1 MLNMNNKAIQANLL
15 MLLAA
20 GIWGF
25 AFVAQRVGMETMGPH
40 WFNSLRFFIG
50 VVALVPVVLWIGRN
64 KAKTIDQENELKSS
78 NKTLMLGGLAAG
90 FLLFL
95 GATFQQVGLQYTTAG
110 KAGFITGMYIFFV
123 PLIGLFF
130 RMKTGLG
137 TWVGAVVALW
147 GLYLLSI
154 NEDFTLSKGDTLQ
167 LICAV
172 AFAGHVL
179 MIGYLASK
187 MDTVKLS
194 LIQFFV
200 AGVLAMGLALYSEQL
215 TWEMIISTAVPLLF
229 AGVMSTGIAYTL
241 QTIAQQHAHP
251 SHAAI
256 ILSSEGVF
264 AVIGGFLLLN
274 EVLPPKGL
282 LGCGLI
288 LVGMLMSQLMPR
300 LRLPQ
305 RHKPV

>member
-1 MLNMNNKAIQANLL
+1 MPNKAMQANLM

-20 GIWGF
+20 SIWGF
-25 AFVAQRVGMETMGPH
+25 AFVAQRIGMETMGPH

-50 VVALVPVVLWIGRN
+50 VVALTPVVIWMDRTQ
-64 KAKTIDQENELKSS
+64 AKSS
-78 NKTLMLGGLAAG
+78 IEGPKSSTKSLLMGGAVAG
-90 FLLFL
+90 LLLFI

-137 TWVGAVVALW
+137 TWLGAAIALW

-179 MIGYLASK
+179 MIGYLASR

-194 LIQFFV
+194 LVQFFV
-200 AGVLAMGLALYSEQL
+200 AGLLAMILALYFEQL
-215 TWEMIISTAVPLLF
+215 TWGMIKSTAVPLLF

-274 EVLPPKGL
+274 EVLPAQGL

-300 LRLPQ
+300 LTWPR
-305 RHKPV
+305 RTKVI

>member
-1 MLNMNNKAIQANLL
+1 MPNKAMQANLM

-20 GIWGF
+20 SIWGF

-50 VVALVPVVLWIGRN
+50 VVALTPVVIWMDRTQ
-64 KAKTIDQENELKSS
+64 AKISIEGPKSS
-78 NKTLMLGGLAAG
+78 TNSLLMGGAVAG
-90 FLLFL
+90 LLLFI

-137 TWVGAVVALW
+137 TWLGAAIALW

-179 MIGYLASK
+179 MIGYLASR

-194 LIQFFV
+194 LVQFFV
-200 AGVLAMGLALYSEQL
+200 AGLLAMILALYFEQL
-215 TWEMIISTAVPLLF
+215 TWGMIKSTAVPLLF

-274 EVLPPKGL
+274 EVLPAQGL

-300 LRLPQ
+300 LTWPR
-305 RHKPV
+305 RTKVM

>member
-1 MLNMNNKAIQANLL
+1 MPNKAMQANLL

-20 GIWGF
+20 SIWGF

-50 VVALVPVVLWIGRN
+50 VVALTPVVIWMDRAQSKSSTGGP
-64 KAKTIDQENELKSS
+64 KSS
-78 NKTLMLGGLAAG
+78 NKTLLMGGAVAG
-90 FLLFL
+90 LLLFI

-137 TWVGAVVALW
+137 TWIGAAIALW

-179 MIGYLASK
+179 MIGYLASR

-194 LIQFFV
+194 LVQFFV
-200 AGVLAMGLALYSEQL
+200 AGLLAMMLALYFEQL
-215 TWEMIISTAVPLLF
+215 TWGMIKSTALPLLF

-274 EVLPPKGL
+274 EVLPAQGL

-300 LRLPQ
+300 LSLP
-305 RHKPV
+305 RRIKVM

>member
-1 MLNMNNKAIQANLL
+1 MPNKAMQANLM

-20 GIWGF
+20 SIWGF

-50 VVALVPVVLWIGRN
+50 VVALTPVVIWMDR
-64 KAKTIDQENELKSS
+64 AQAKSS
-78 NKTLMLGGLAAG
+78 IEGPKSSTKSLLMGGAVAG
-90 FLLFL
+90 LLLFI

-137 TWVGAVVALW
+137 TWLGAAIALW

-179 MIGYLASK
+179 MIGYLASR

-194 LIQFFV
+194 LVQFFV
-200 AGVLAMGLALYSEQL
+200 AGLLAMILALYFEQL
-215 TWEMIISTAVPLLF
+215 IWGMIKSTAVPLLF

-274 EVLPPKGL
+274 EVLPAQGL

-300 LRLPQ
+300 LTWPR
-305 RHKPV
+305 RTKVM

>member
-1 MLNMNNKAIQANLL
+1 MPSKAMQANLM

-20 GIWGF
+20 SIWGF

-50 VVALVPVVLWIGRN
+50 VVALMPVVIWMGRVQ
-64 KAKTIDQENELKSS
+64 AKSS
-78 NKTLMLGGLAAG
+78 TEGRKSSTKSLLMGGAVAG
-90 FLLFL
+90 LLLFI

-137 TWVGAVVALW
+137 TWLGAAIALW

-172 AFAGHVL
+172 AFAVHVL
-179 MIGYLASK
+179 MIGYLASR

-194 LIQFFV
+194 LVQFFV
-200 AGVLAMGLALYSEQL
+200 AGLLAMILALYFEQL
-215 TWEMIISTAVPLLF
+215 TWGMIKSTAVPLLF
-229 AGVMSTGIAYTL
+229 AGVMSTGIGYTL

-274 EVLPPKGL
+274 EVLPAQGL

-288 LVGMLMSQLMPR
+288 LVGMLMSQLIPHLTWPR
-300 LRLPQ
+300 RTKLM
-305 RHKPV
+305 

>member
-1 MLNMNNKAIQANLL
+1 MNNKAIQANLL

-288 LVGMLMSQLMPR
+288 LAGMLMSQLMPR

>member
-1 MLNMNNKAIQANLL
+1 MPNKAIQANLM

-20 GIWGF
+20 SIWGF

-50 VVALVPVVLWIGRN
+50 VVALTPVVIWMDRTQ
-64 KAKTIDQENELKSS
+64 AKISIEGPKSS
-78 NKTLMLGGLAAG
+78 TNSLLMGGAVAG
-90 FLLFL
+90 LLLFI

-137 TWVGAVVALW
+137 TWLGAAIALW

-179 MIGYLASK
+179 MIGYLASR

-194 LIQFFV
+194 LVQFFV
-200 AGVLAMGLALYSEQL
+200 AGLLAMILALYFEQL
-215 TWEMIISTAVPLLF
+215 TWGMIKATAVPLLF

-274 EVLPPKGL
+274 EVLPAQGL

-288 LVGMLMSQLMPR
+288 LAGMLMSQLMPR
-300 LRLPQ
+300 LTWPR
-305 RHKPV
+305 RTKVM

>member
-1 MLNMNNKAIQANLL
+1 MMQNKAIQANIL

-20 GIWGF
+20 SIWGF

-50 VVALVPVVLWIGRN
+50 VVALTPVVIWMDRVQ
-64 KAKTIDQENELKSS
+64 AKSATESPKSS
-78 NKTLMLGGLAAG
+78 VKTLLMGGAVAG
-90 FLLFL
+90 FLLFI

-137 TWVGAVVALW
+137 TWLGALIALW

-179 MIGYLASK
+179 MIGYLASR

-194 LIQFFV
+194 LVQFFV
-200 AGVLAMGLALYSEQL
+200 AGLLAMILALYSEQL
-215 TWEMIISTAVPLLF
+215 TWGMVTSTAVPLLF

-274 EVLPPKGL
+274 EVLPVQGL

-288 LVGMLMSQLMPR
+288 LAGMLMSQLMPR
-300 LRLPQ
+300 LSWPR
-305 RHKPV
+305 RVKVV

>member
-1 MLNMNNKAIQANLL
+1 MNNKVIQANLL

-20 GIWGF
+20 AIWGF

-50 VVALVPVVLWIGRN
+50 VLALIPVVIWIGRS
-64 KAKTIDQENELKSS
+64 KAQSADQGPKVST
-78 NKTLMLGGLAAG
+78 KALMLGGLAAG
-90 FLLFL
+90 ILLFI

-130 RMKTGLG
+130 GMKTGLG
-137 TWVGAVVALW
+137 TWLGAVVALL
-147 GLYLLSI
+147 GLYFLSI

-179 MIGYLASK
+179 MIGYLASR

-200 AGVLAMGLALYSEQL
+200 AGVLAMILALYFEQL
-215 TWEMIISTAVPLLF
+215 SWAMISSTAVPLLF

-241 QTIAQQHAHP
+241 QTIAQQHAHS

-274 EVLPPKGL
+274 EVLPPQGL
-282 LGCGLI
+282 MGCGLI
-288 LVGMLMSQLMPR
+288 LAGMLMSQLMPR
-300 LRLPQ
+300 LRWPK
-305 RHKPV
+305 RTVAS

>member
-1 MLNMNNKAIQANLL
+1 MPNKAMQANLM

-20 GIWGF
+20 SIWGF

-50 VVALVPVVLWIGRN
+50 VVALTPVVILMDRTQ
-64 KAKTIDQENELKSS
+64 AKSS
-78 NKTLMLGGLAAG
+78 IEGPKSSTKSLLMGGAVAG
-90 FLLFL
+90 LLLFI

-130 RMKTGLG
+130 RMQTGLG
-137 TWVGAVVALW
+137 TWLGAAIALW

-179 MIGYLASK
+179 MIGYLASR

-194 LIQFFV
+194 LVQFFV
-200 AGVLAMGLALYSEQL
+200 AGLLAMILALYFEQL
-215 TWEMIISTAVPLLF
+215 TWGMIKSTAVPLLF

-274 EVLPPKGL
+274 EVLPAQGL

-300 LRLPQ
+300 LTWPR
-305 RHKPV
+305 RTKVM

>member
-1 MLNMNNKAIQANLL
+1 MPNKAMQANLM

-20 GIWGF
+20 SIWGF

-50 VVALVPVVLWIGRN
+50 VVALTPVVIWMDRTQ
-64 KAKTIDQENELKSS
+64 AKSS
-78 NKTLMLGGLAAG
+78 IEGPKSSTKSLLMGGAVAG
-90 FLLFL
+90 LLLFI

-137 TWVGAVVALW
+137 TWLGAAIALW

-179 MIGYLASK
+179 MIGYLASR

-194 LIQFFV
+194 LVQFFV
-200 AGVLAMGLALYSEQL
+200 AGLLAMILALYFEQL
-215 TWEMIISTAVPLLF
+215 TWGMIKSTAVPLLF

-274 EVLPPKGL
+274 EVLPAQGL

-288 LVGMLMSQLMPR
+288 LAGMLMSQLMPR
-300 LRLPQ
+300 LTWSR
-305 RHKPV
+305 RTKVM

>member
-1 MLNMNNKAIQANLL
+1 M
-15 MLLAA
+15 
-20 GIWGF
+20 
-25 AFVAQRVGMETMGPH
+25 
-40 WFNSLRFFIG
+40 
-50 VVALVPVVLWIGRN
+50 VLWIGRN

-90 FLLFL
+90 FLLFV

-215 TWEMIISTAVPLLF
+215 TWEMIASTAVPLLF

>member
-1 MLNMNNKAIQANLL
+1 MPSKAMQANLM

-20 GIWGF
+20 SIWGF

-50 VVALVPVVLWIGRN
+50 VVALTPVVIWMGRVQ
-64 KAKTIDQENELKSS
+64 AKSS
-78 NKTLMLGGLAAG
+78 TEGPKSSTKTLLMGGAVAG
-90 FLLFL
+90 LLLFI

-137 TWVGAVVALW
+137 TWLGAAIALR

-172 AFAGHVL
+172 AFAVHVL
-179 MIGYLASK
+179 MIGYLASR

-194 LIQFFV
+194 LMQFFV
-200 AGVLAMGLALYSEQL
+200 AGLLAMILALYFEQL
-215 TWEMIISTAVPLLF
+215 TWGMIKSTAVPLLF
-229 AGVMSTGIAYTL
+229 AGVMSTGIGYTL

-274 EVLPPKGL
+274 EVLPAQGL

-288 LVGMLMSQLMPR
+288 LVGMLMSQLIPHLTWPR
-300 LRLPQ
+300 RTKLM
-305 RHKPV
+305 

>member
-1 MLNMNNKAIQANLL
+1 MPSKAMQANLM

-20 GIWGF
+20 SIWGF

-50 VVALVPVVLWIGRN
+50 VVALTPVVIWMGRVQ
-64 KAKTIDQENELKSS
+64 AKSS
-78 NKTLMLGGLAAG
+78 TEGPKSSTKTLLMGGAVAG
-90 FLLFL
+90 LLLFI

-137 TWVGAVVALW
+137 TWLGAAIALW

-172 AFAGHVL
+172 AFAVHVL
-179 MIGYLASK
+179 MIGYLASR

-194 LIQFFV
+194 LVQFFV
-200 AGVLAMGLALYSEQL
+200 AGLLAMILALYFEQL
-215 TWEMIISTAVPLLF
+215 TWGMIKSTAVPLLF
-229 AGVMSTGIAYTL
+229 AGVMSTGIGYTL

-274 EVLPPKGL
+274 EVLPAQGL

-300 LRLPQ
+300 LTWPR
-305 RHKPV
+305 RTKVM

>member
-1 MLNMNNKAIQANLL
+1 MPSKAMQANLM

-20 GIWGF
+20 SIWGF

-50 VVALVPVVLWIGRN
+50 VVALTPVVIWMGRVQ
-64 KAKTIDQENELKSS
+64 AKSS
-78 NKTLMLGGLAAG
+78 TQGPTSSTKTLLMGGAVAG
-90 FLLFL
+90 LLLFI

-137 TWVGAVVALW
+137 SWLGAAIALW

-154 NEDFTLSKGDTLQ
+154 NEDFTLSRGDTLQ

-172 AFAGHVL
+172 AFAVHVL
-179 MIGYLASK
+179 MIGYLASR

-194 LIQFFV
+194 LVQFFV
-200 AGVLAMGLALYSEQL
+200 AGLLAMILALYFEQL
-215 TWEMIISTAVPLLF
+215 TWGMIKSTAVPLLF
-229 AGVMSTGIAYTL
+229 AGVMSTGIGYTL

-274 EVLPPKGL
+274 EVLPAQGL

-288 LVGMLMSQLMPR
+288 LVGMLMSQLIPHLTWPR
-300 LRLPQ
+300 RTKLM
-305 RHKPV
+305 

>member
-1 MLNMNNKAIQANLL
+1 MLTMQNKAIQANIL
-15 MLLAA
+15 MLIAA
-20 GIWGF
+20 AIWGF

-50 VVALVPVVLWIGRN
+50 GVVLIPVVMWI
-64 KAKTIDQENELKSS
+64 S
-78 NKTLMLGGLAAG
+78 NNRSKRGEKVLQAPTKTLLLGGFAAG
-90 FLLFL
+90 VLLFL

-123 PLIGLFF
+123 PLIGLCF
-130 RMKTGLG
+130 RMKTGVG

-179 MIGYLASK
+179 MIGYLASR

-200 AGVLAMGLALYSEQL
+200 AGFLAMLLALYFEQL
-215 TWEMIISTAVPLLF
+215 SWAMIVSTAVPLLF
-229 AGVMSTGIAYTL
+229 AGVMSTGIGYTL
-241 QTIAQQHAHP
+241 QTVAQQHAHA

-274 EVLPPKGL
+274 EVLPTKGV
-282 LGCGLI
+282 LGCALI
-288 LVGMLMSQLMPR
+288 LAGMLMSQLMPR
-300 LRLPQ
+300 LRWPKRSLAN
-305 RHKPV
+305 

>member
-1 MLNMNNKAIQANLL
+1 MPNKVMQANLM

-20 GIWGF
+20 SIWGF

-50 VVALVPVVLWIGRN
+50 VVALTPVVIWMDRTQ
-64 KAKTIDQENELKSS
+64 AKSS
-78 NKTLMLGGLAAG
+78 IEGPKSSTKSLLMGGAVAG
-90 FLLFL
+90 LLLFI

-137 TWVGAVVALW
+137 TWLGAAIALW

-179 MIGYLASK
+179 MIGYLASR

-194 LIQFFV
+194 LVQFFV
-200 AGVLAMGLALYSEQL
+200 AGLLAMILALYFEQL
-215 TWEMIISTAVPLLF
+215 TWGMIKSTAVPLLF

-274 EVLPPKGL
+274 EVLPAQGL

-300 LRLPQ
+300 LTWPR
-305 RHKPV
+305 RTKVM

>member
-1 MLNMNNKAIQANLL
+1 MPNKAMQANLM

-20 GIWGF
+20 SIWGF

-50 VVALVPVVLWIGRN
+50 VVALTPVVIWMDRTQ
-64 KAKTIDQENELKSS
+64 AKSS
-78 NKTLMLGGLAAG
+78 IEGPKSSTKSLLMGGAVAG
-90 FLLFL
+90 LLLFI

-137 TWVGAVVALW
+137 TWLGATIALW

-179 MIGYLASK
+179 MIGYLASR

-194 LIQFFV
+194 LVQFFV
-200 AGVLAMGLALYSEQL
+200 AGLLAMILALYFEQL
-215 TWEMIISTAVPLLF
+215 TWGMIKSTAVPLLF

-274 EVLPPKGL
+274 EVLPAQGL

-288 LVGMLMSQLMPR
+288 LAGMLMSQLMPR
-300 LRLPQ
+300 LTWSR
-305 RHKPV
+305 RTKVM

>member
-1 MLNMNNKAIQANLL
+1 MPNKAMQANLM

-20 GIWGF
+20 SIWGF
-25 AFVAQRVGMETMGPH
+25 AFVAQRLGMETMGPH

-50 VVALVPVVLWIGRN
+50 VVALTPVVIWMDRTQ
-64 KAKTIDQENELKSS
+64 AKSS
-78 NKTLMLGGLAAG
+78 IEGPKSSTKSLLMGGAVAG
-90 FLLFL
+90 LLLFI

-137 TWVGAVVALW
+137 TWLGAAIALW

-179 MIGYLASK
+179 MIGYLASR

-194 LIQFFV
+194 LVQFFV
-200 AGVLAMGLALYSEQL
+200 AGLLAMILALYFEQL
-215 TWEMIISTAVPLLF
+215 TWGMIKSTAVPLLF

-274 EVLPPKGL
+274 EVLPAQGL

-288 LVGMLMSQLMPR
+288 LAGMLMSQLMPR
-300 LRLPQ
+300 LTWPR
-305 RHKPV
+305 RTKVM

>member
-1 MLNMNNKAIQANLL
+1 MPSKAMQANLM

-20 GIWGF
+20 SIWGF

-50 VVALVPVVLWIGRN
+50 VVALMPVVIWMGRVQ
-64 KAKTIDQENELKSS
+64 AKSS
-78 NKTLMLGGLAAG
+78 TEGPKSSTKTLLMGGAVAG
-90 FLLFL
+90 LLLFI

-137 TWVGAVVALW
+137 TWLGAAIALW

-167 LICAV
+167 LICAI
-172 AFAGHVL
+172 AFAVHVL
-179 MIGYLASK
+179 MIGYLASR

-194 LIQFFV
+194 LMQFFV
-200 AGVLAMGLALYSEQL
+200 AGLLAMILALYFEQL
-215 TWEMIISTAVPLLF
+215 TWGMIKSTAVPLLF
-229 AGVMSTGIAYTL
+229 AGVMSTGIGYTL

-274 EVLPPKGL
+274 EVLPAQGL

-300 LRLPQ
+300 LTWPR
-305 RHKPV
+305 RTKVM